1 MPKRNDAA
9 AAETETRQEK
19 IGLPFY
25 SPAPGVA
32 PLPYGKPG
40 EMTETERY
48 LFETTGLL
56 IIPDALS
63 PEETEACVAASD
75 RIHSNLEFVQKQQV
89 MQAGGEPPASIEEW
103 QSGGLQQLDNVWEA
117 EPAFEALIDHPSVI
131 EKVRALFGDTFI
143 LHSSWNTMVPGTDA
157 TGVHPDP
164 NPKTGF
170 HQDGTGSYSFNTL
183 GNHNGLGGTGGPTP
197 LVQLRI
203 GFVMTDLSEPGAGQL
218 AVIPG
223 SHNAK
228 MALPSGFS
236 EDPELM
242 TIAIEVNAKPGT
254 AILFHQGV
262 YHTSTPNYRPYNR
275 YIQHMIYSGP
285 WLVRSGRTG
294 SDPKWL
300 EQTTERRRLLMGD
313 FENGSYKRFHGPGAI
328 PKL

>member
-1 MPKRNDAA
+1 VLNAAVDRNDARHGSEGGLPAEEA
-9 AAETETRQEK
+9 AA
-19 IGLPFY
+19 
-25 SPAPGVA
+25 
-32 PLPYGKPG
+32 
-40 EMTETERY
+40 
-48 LFETTGLL
+48 LL
-56 IIPDALS
+56 K
-63 PEETEACVAASD
+63 VASD
-75 RIHSNLEFVQKQQV
+75 AERDWSDPEVLAATAEQQ
-89 MQAGGEPPASIEEW
+89 GFGEGAPTLGTDPC
-103 QSGGLQQLDNVWEA
+103 
-117 EPAFEALIDHPSVI
+117 FEALIDHPSVI

-170 HQDGTGSYSFNTL
+170 HQDGTGSYDFKLL
-183 GNHNGLGGTGGPTP
+183 GSNNGLGGTGGPTP

-228 MALPSGFS
+228 MALPSGFT

-242 TIAIEVNAKPGT
+242 TIAVEVNAKPGT

-313 FENGSYKRFHGPGAI
+313 FENGSYKRFHGPGPI